1 MSNKN
6 SKTSW
11 VVFGAGNMIFDII
24 DTIEINGGTLT
35 NIVANET
42 LKPHL
47 AKKLNNLVINI
58 EDFVPQDNQKY
69 IFGFVN
75 PNKQA
80 YLKILK
86 KHNIVF
92 SNLIHTRAY
101 LSKGMLQ
108 GVGNYYGAGVVI
120 GANTAVG
127 NFNYFNRGAL
137 VGHDVK
143 VGDYNHFGPGSIIC
157 GRASVKSRCTFGA
170 GSVVNDG
177 LKISSDVTIGSLGA
191 VINDIDKNGVYVG
204 VPVRKIKEAS
214 LLADQ

>member
-24 DTIEINGGTLT
+24 DAIGINGETLT
-35 NIVANET
+35 NIVVNEP

-47 AKKLNNLVINI
+47 DKKLNNLVINI

-75 PNKQA
+75 PNKQT
-80 YLKILK
+80 YLEILK

-101 LSKGMLQ
+101 LSKTVVQ

-120 GANTAVG
+120 GPHTVVG
-127 NFNYFNRGAL
+127 NFNYFNRGTL

-143 VGDYNHFGPGSIIC
+143 AGNFNHFGPGSIVC
-157 GRASVKSRCTFGA
+157 GGASVANRCAFGA

-177 LKISSDVTIGSLGA
+177 VKISSDVTIGSLGA
-191 VINDIDKNGVYVG
+191 VIGNIDKSGVYVG
-204 VPVRKIKEAS
+204 VPVRKIIK
-214 LLADQ
+214 

>member
-1 MSNKN
+1 MKNNK
-6 SKTSW
+6 TGW

-24 DTIEINGGTLT
+24 DAIEINGDRLT
-35 NIVANET
+35 NIVANEP

-47 AKKLNNLVINI
+47 AKKLKKLVINI

-75 PNKQA
+75 PNKLTL
-80 YLKILK
+80 LKILK

-92 SNLIHTRAY
+92 SNLIHPRAY
-101 LSKGMLQ
+101 LSKAVVQ
-108 GVGNYYGAGVVI
+108 GFGNYYGAGVVI
-120 GANTAVG
+120 GPNAVVG
-127 NFNYFNRGAL
+127 NFNYFNRGTL
-137 VGHDVK
+137 VGHDVIA
-143 VGDYNHFGPGSIIC
+143 GDYNHFGPGSIIC

-177 LKISSDVTIGSLGA
+177 VKISSDVTIGSLGA

-204 VPVRKIKEAS
+204 VPVRKIK
-214 LLADQ
+214 